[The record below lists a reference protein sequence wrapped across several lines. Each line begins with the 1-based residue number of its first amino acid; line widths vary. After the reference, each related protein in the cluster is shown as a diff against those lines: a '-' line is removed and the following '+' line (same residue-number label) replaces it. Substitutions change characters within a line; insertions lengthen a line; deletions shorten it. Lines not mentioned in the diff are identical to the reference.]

1 MSKALLI
8 IDMPEHCRKCPCYH
22 CDEYDRYCSCTFK
35 SLDVTHAYDCKPKWC
50 PLIDI
55 KERKRNMD
63 PLEYV
68 AMKME
73 EEQMKWLLK
82 AAVSIFWIMDILNM
96 PFMEVFDTV
105 YPLNG
110 AFWCL
115 VFIFT
120 NLLDWED
127 QRYEIDSG

>member
-1 MSKALLI
+1 
-8 IDMPEHCRKCPCYH
+8 
-22 CDEYDRYCSCTFK
+22 
-35 SLDVTHAYDCKPKWC
+35 
-50 PLIDI
+50 
-55 KERKRNMD
+55 
-63 PLEYV
+63 
-68 AMKME
+68 
-73 EEQMKWLLK
+73 MKWLLK

-127 QRYEIDSG
+127 